1 MNTLLLEEAF
11 DIAWDYLDR
20 TGEVEGVY
28 TAGRIVSDIIE
39 RMIRRGIT
47 NKLLLANKAIDQFK
61 LHKSNAVLIREPA
74 WFVLAWTMLGWGKKP
89 DTPPE
94 PDPGQPV
101 EAERLLQIKNLCWMA
116 RTSAATIASSS
127 EENLEDEFTRYEYDR
142 FAKLMLEAT
151 RLAGGITDE
160 FHRDS
165 ALRFLIGPLMAAG
178 REPQAR
184 KLFETIQVDIIKAS
198 VLKNYPRLG
207 ANDHGS

>member
-74 WFVLAWTMLGWGKKP
+74 
-89 DTPPE
+89 
-94 PDPGQPV
+94 
-101 EAERLLQIKNLCWMA
+101 
-116 RTSAATIASSS
+116 
-127 EENLEDEFTRYEYDR
+127 
-142 FAKLMLEAT
+142 
-151 RLAGGITDE
+151 
-160 FHRDS
+160 
-165 ALRFLIGPLMAAG
+165 
-178 REPQAR
+178 
-184 KLFETIQVDIIKAS
+184 
-198 VLKNYPRLG
+198 
-207 ANDHGS
+207 